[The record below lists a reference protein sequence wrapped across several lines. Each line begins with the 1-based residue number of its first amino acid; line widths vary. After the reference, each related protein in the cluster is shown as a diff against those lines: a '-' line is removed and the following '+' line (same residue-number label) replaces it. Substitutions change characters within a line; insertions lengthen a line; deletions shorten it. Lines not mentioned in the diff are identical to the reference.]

1 MEDEKSEGLKKL
13 VKVKVAGDRKA
24 EICSV
29 RKEERRRE
37 VFAGWR
43 RNGRC

>member
-1 MEDEKSEGLKKL
+1 MEDEKSEGWKKL

-24 EICSV
+24 ETCSV

-37 VFAGWR
+37 MFAG
-43 RNGRC
+43 

>member
-24 EICSV
+24 EICSI
-29 RKEERRRE
+29 RKDELRRE
-37 VFAGWR
+37 MFAGWR
-43 RNGRC
+43 RKGR